1 MKKSNSILIKVLAI
15 IVLFTINSCI
25 DFYEITTRVNA
36 DGSLDRTIRVMASDS
51 SSVFNGNIRVPLP
64 DDTCWAIVSHEYQ
77 ELDKDS
83 KPIKKFE
90 YIATRHFKN
99 VEDLN
104 NFLKVNNDTTTEVG
118 VNVELKKQFRWFYTY
133 VTYTETYKK
142 SIPFNHY
149 PIDDFMSDSD
159 LSFIY
164 DDNFTYSREQDKLIH
179 IKNLKVIPIL
189 NRSDSIRKEQ
199 LEKQKMIALY
209 SFISKNIVSEYLNL
223 VAKEYSSISKEKHDF
238 IMSQKEEVLKFMTKE
253 ENLEALQAKKG
264 KDPFAKID
272 SILNIKGES
281 LKELDSV
288 LYKDFSK
295 KASKTFDYLVFDEK
309 IKCSTIM
316 PGVLLQTNADSIAK
330 SQTYWNINERY
341 FFAKDHQL
349 IAKSRLVNN
358 WAFILSG
365 FIAIGLLI
373 LVFWKYKR

>member
-1 MKKSNSILIKVLAI
+1 MKKSNSILIKALAI
-15 IVLFTINSCI
+15 IMLFTINSCI

-51 SSVFNGNIRVPLP
+51 LSVFKGNIKVPLP
-64 DDTCWAIVSHEYQ
+64 GDTNWTITSRWHQ

-99 VEDLN
+99 TEELN
-104 NFLKVNNDTTTEVG
+104 GFLKVKNDTTTEIG
-118 VNVELKKQFRWFYTY
+118 VNVEFKKQFRWFYTY

-149 PIDDFMSDSD
+149 SIGDFMSDSD
-159 LSFIY
+159 LTFIY

-179 IKNLKVIPIL
+179 IKELKQIPTL

-199 LEKQKMIALY
+199 LEKQKMVALY
-209 SFISKNIVSEYLNL
+209 SFISKNIVTEYLNL
-223 VAKEYSSISKEKHDF
+223 VANEYSSILKEKQDF
-238 IMSQKEEVLKFMTKE
+238 ILSQKEEVLKFMIKE
-253 ENLEALQAKKG
+253 ENLDALQAKKG
-264 KDPFAKID
+264 KEPFEKID
-272 SILNIKGES
+272 SMLNIKGKS
-281 LKELDSV
+281 LKELNPL

-295 KASKTFDYLVFDEK
+295 KASKTFDHLVFDEE

-316 PGVLLQTNADSIAK
+316 PGVLLQTNADSIVG

-349 IAKSRLVNN
+349 IAKSRLVNS

-365 FIAIGLLI
+365 FITLGLLI
-373 LVFWKYKR
+373 LAFRKYKP

>member
-15 IVLFTINSCI
+15 IMLFTINSCI

-51 SSVFNGNIRVPLP
+51 LAVFKGNIRVPHSG
-64 DDTCWAIVSHEYQ
+64 DTNWTIVSRWHQ

-90 YIATRHFKN
+90 YIASRHFKN
-99 VEDLN
+99 TEELN
-104 NFLKVNNDTTTEVG
+104 GFLKVNNDTTTEIAVS
-118 VNVELKKQFRWFYTY
+118 VEFKKQFRWFYTY

-149 PIDDFMSDSD
+149 PIGDFMSDSD
-159 LSFIY
+159 LTFIY

-179 IKNLKVIPIL
+179 IKDLKQIPIL
-189 NRSDSIRKEQ
+189 SRSDSIRKEQ
-199 LEKQKMIALY
+199 LEKEKMVALY

-223 VAKEYSSISKEKHDF
+223 VAKEYLTISKEKHDF
-238 IMSQKEEVLKFMTKE
+238 ILSQKEEVLKFMIKE
-253 ENLEALQAKKG
+253 ENLEALQVKKD

-272 SILNIKGES
+272 SMLNIKGKS
-281 LKELDSV
+281 LKELNS
-288 LYKDFSK
+288 LLHKDFSK
-295 KASKTFDYLVFDEK
+295 KASKTFDYLVFDEE

-316 PGVLLQTNADSIAK
+316 PGILIKTNADSISK
-330 SQTYWNINERY
+330 SRTYWNINERY

-349 IAKSRLVNN
+349 IAKSRLVNS
-358 WAFILSG
+358 WAFYLSG
-365 FIAIGLLI
+365 FIALGLLI
-373 LVFWKYKR
+373 LVFRKYKP